1 MRIGIDATAL
11 YGRYGGVEYAL
22 WNLLVALH
30 AEDAHNEYHLY
41 IPCDGPPRARLGNFN
56 ARWHWHRLPF
66 RGTQKLRRILWQQT
80 TLPAQLRR
88 DGCDILHAP
97 TYIAPWSTPVPTVL
111 TVYDLIALTHPEFAT
126 APNRLHYGALLPRSI
141 KNAARVIAPTRA
153 VADEIETRF
162 PTARTSVVPLG
173 LEPIF
178 FAPPRTPDLERV
190 RARYCLPEEYLLFV
204 GNFEPKKNLPALLS
218 ALALLPN
225 APPLVIAGGNRAWRG
240 HEAADVCDEST
251 PGSTPKIKTIGYVSR
266 ADLPALY
273 AGCEA
278 FIFPS
283 LAEGFGLPVLEALA
297 CGASVVTSTK
307 VPLPDLKQ
315 VALICDPQNAAEI
328 AASLKLILQNA
339 PEAARLK
346 SAGQEYARAFTWR
359 RAARET
365 LAIYRELI

>member
-56 ARWHWHRLPF
+56 ARWRWHRLPF
-66 RGTQKLRRILWQQT
+66 HGAQKLRRIFWQQT

-97 TYIAPWSTPVPTVL
+97 TYIAPRSTPVPTVL

-141 KNAARVIAPTRA
+141 QNATRVIVPTRA
-153 VADEIETRF
+153 VAGEIETRF

-178 FAPPRTPDLERV
+178 FAPPSTPDLERV

-204 GNFEPKKNLPALLS
+204 GNFEPKKNLPVLLS
-218 ALALLPN
+218 ALDSLPD

-240 HEAADVCDEST
+240 HEAGST
-251 PGSTPKIKTIGYVSR
+251 PGVKSIGYVAR

-273 AGCEA
+273 SGCKA

-297 CGASVVTSTK
+297 CGAPVVTSNH
-307 VPLPDLKQ
+307 VPLPDLQ
-315 VALICDPQNAAEI
+315 RVALICDPYNASEI
-328 AASLKLILQNA
+328 AASLKYILKNA
-339 PEAARLK
+339 DEAARLK

-365 LAIYRELI
+365 LAIYSELI